1 MSAIVAKFHTGPVT
15 FAAEETVSGGQVVE
29 AGSDNRTVKPAT
41 AATTKPLGVALIDA
55 DPKTDKYTGK
65 PNHTSVAMAPA
76 HVEVTPSGGVAVGDL
91 VIAAADGKV
100 AKAGDSAPQ
109 SQIVGRVIEVLG
121 NKNVSVR
128 LYC

>member
-1 MSAIVAKFHTGPVT
+1 MSAILAKFHTGPIT
-15 FAAEETVSGGQVVE
+15 FAAETPVTGGQVVE
-29 AGSDNRTVKPAT
+29 AGTTDRAVKPAT
-41 AATTKPLGVALIDA
+41 AATTKPLGVALLDA
-55 DPKTDKYTGK
+55 EPKSETYTGK
-65 PNHTSVAMAPA
+65 PNHTAVAMAPA
-76 HVEVTPSGGVAVGDL
+76 HVEVTPSGDVAVGDL